1 LPSNR
6 ERGQQLLQLSILIF
20 KLPEFTGITHIHA
33 TKPRFPFEK
42 RRLAN
47 PASSGNIGAICAQAE
62 DSEFVLK

>member
-47 PASSGNIGAICAQAE
+47 RVLAALVGAICAKTE
-62 DSEFVLK
+62 DREFVWK